1 MGKWL
6 KRAADISDNSANS
19 VDGRASGTS
28 VTIVRISDY
37 SVTSALRCLAEMA
50 CPARCEPRAWAVMVS
65 DARRLVEDGWVAKA
79 LALGWGELD
88 LFGIAKDQDGSPGLA
103 AWLGGDEVTAILD
116 SCAVVRRD
124 GGRRYFSRPLV
135 GAAVLPWRIGNDDA

>member
-6 KRAADISDNSANS
+6 KRASDISDDSANS
-19 VDGRASGTS
+19 APCRPIDTN
-28 VTIVRISDY
+28 VTIVGTSDY
-37 SVTSALRCLAEMA
+37 SVSSALRQLVKMV
-50 CPARCEPRAWAVMVS
+50 CPETCDPCTWAVMVD
-65 DARRLVEDGWVAKA
+65 DAKRLVEGGWVCKA
-79 LALGWGELD
+79 LALGWGEID

-124 GGRRYFSRPLV
+124 GGRRYFSRPV
-135 GAAVLPWRIGNDDA
+135 TGAVLPWRIKDDA